1 MTEEQLANAAKLMS
15 ESYDRMAV
23 RHEKFVEAVV
33 RHTDMLTHTMEM
45 LSDLE
50 DRIDLR
56 MKTYDA
62 RFDYLK
68 TMQES
73 VSAMVPA
80 LSEAA
85 VSWNEN
91 NDKLDILIKKMD
103 KHFGSEAGLEYDN

>member
-15 ESYDRMAV
+15 EAYDRMAV

-45 LSDLE
+45 LRDLE

-68 TMQES
+68 TMQDS
-73 VSAMVPA
+73 MTSMVSA

-91 NDKLDILIKKMD
+91 NDKLDTLIKKMD
-103 KHFGSEAGLEYDN
+103 KHFGSESGLDYDN